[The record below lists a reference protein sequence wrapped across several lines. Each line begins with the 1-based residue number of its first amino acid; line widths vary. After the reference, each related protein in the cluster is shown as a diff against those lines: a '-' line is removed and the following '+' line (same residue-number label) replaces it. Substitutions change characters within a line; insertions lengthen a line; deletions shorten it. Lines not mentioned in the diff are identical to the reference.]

1 MGIEPTYPA
10 WKAGVLPL
18 NYTRMYNIL
27 VRYLVDRWYIITFIL
42 WCQHFFYN
50 KCPVPESNQRH
61 EDFQSS
67 ALPTE
72 LTGQLICLFYL
83 IFLLLSRHCSSQIVR
98 HSLILLQFTASF
110 AQNTHTGL
118 TISRTCT
125 GNIAIYV
132 ASSDN
137 VYSQNLPLI
146 NMIPATHVRMTVDQ
160 FSSLERA

>member
-1 MGIEPTYPA
+1 MDTCNYATIAYA
-10 WKAGVLPL
+10 IVFCKAGDGNRTHVSSLEGWCSTIELHPQ
-18 NYTRMYNIL
+18 
-27 VRYLVDRWYIITFIL
+27 FIAFR
-42 WCQHFFYN
+42 Q
-50 KCPVPESNQRH
+50 CPVPESNQRH

>member
-18 NYTRMYNIL
+18 NYTRMRCMKLNTVEQKPL
-27 VRYLVDRWYIITFIL
+27 FLFE
-42 WCQHFFYN
+42 
-50 KCPVPESNQRH
+50 CPVPESNQRH

>member
-1 MGIEPTYPA
+1 MYAWSLPEYIWWVNCKIKKSGWWESNPRIQLGRLVFYHWTTPA
-10 WKAGVLPL
+10 
-18 NYTRMYNIL
+18 
-27 VRYLVDRWYIITFIL
+27 
-42 WCQHFFYN
+42 Q
-50 KCPVPESNQRH
+50 CPVPESNQRH

>member
-18 NYTRMYNIL
+18 NYTRIRCMKLNTVEQKL
-27 VRYLVDRWYIITFIL
+27 LFL
-42 WCQHFFYN
+42 LE
-50 KCPVPESNQRH
+50 CPVPESNQRH

>member
-1 MGIEPTYPA
+1 MIPRGAFISVGDYTPTE
-10 WKAGVLPL
+10 KDLLLLTTCKSGSLL
-18 NYTRMYNIL
+18 
-27 VRYLVDRWYIITFIL
+27 DRD
-42 WCQHFFYN
+42 

>member
-18 NYTRMYNIL
+18 NYTRMRCMKLNTAEQKPL
-27 VRYLVDRWYIITFIL
+27 FLFE
-42 WCQHFFYN
+42 
-50 KCPVPESNQRH
+50 CPVPESNQRH